1 MFLASFAIPVFIQIS
16 VLAALQLGHSVFIA
30 TTTAAAAAAGATIHY
45 YYYYNLFPTFIFT
58 L

>member
-30 TTTAAAAAAGATIHY
+30 TTTAAAADATIHY